1 MPAPKIHTYPNG
13 LRVVYE
19 SPTPKLPQTYIRAF
33 CHVGSIHEPTNIKGA
48 AHFIEH
54 MCFKGTRHFPSW
66 RAVNDPLSNSGSF
79 FNASTEKQYTVYKIN
94 CLESHVPDFLRILAD
109 MMLLPKFDKTEYALE
124 KHVVKEEV
132 QMHQPTSYIEKMLFS
147 GTPYANWIDHAS
159 FHGQG
164 CLPYDAVVEFYHK
177 YYIPQNMVIS
187 IVSSIPFASILR
199 TIASTI
205 FAKHAPCPRQ
215 IAPILNSVPASLQ
228 SLLCESRYTFKPTNA
243 KTTRVEIGVRI
254 CDQFQTMEHPVL
266 NVLRNIIGGSMS
278 SRLFVELREK
288 RGLTYNSG
296 AYISLYEPAG
306 VFIIHATTD
315 TSRLLKDGS
324 NPGVVPTL
332 FGVIDDLILR
342 GVKESE
348 VKHAKT
354 RIREQLQMR
363 SIAGEGRSGYNG
375 IRVML
380 HNEDSILTNAQM
392 YERLYKDVEKRDI
405 DEIIQKYFASKQ
417 FYFSVI
423 GGKLPKR
430 SELTKFL

>member
-1 MPAPKIHTYPNG
+1 
-13 LRVVYE
+13 
-19 SPTPKLPQTYIRAF
+19 
-33 CHVGSIHEPTNIKGA
+33 
-48 AHFIEH
+48 
-54 MCFKGTRHFPSW
+54 
-66 RAVNDPLSNSGSF
+66 
-79 FNASTEKQYTVYKIN
+79 
-94 CLESHVPDFLRILAD
+94 
-109 MMLLPKFDKTEYALE
+109 
-124 KHVVKEEV
+124 
-132 QMHQPTSYIEKMLFS
+132 
-147 GTPYANWIDHAS
+147 
-159 FHGQG
+159 
-164 CLPYDAVVEFYHK
+164 
-177 YYIPQNMVIS
+177 
-187 IVSSIPFASILR
+187 
-199 TIASTI
+199 
-205 FAKHAPCPRQ
+205 
-215 IAPILNSVPASLQ
+215 
-228 SLLCESRYTFKPTNA
+228 
-243 KTTRVEIGVRI
+243 
-254 CDQFQTMEHPVL
+254 MEHPVL